1 MVRDLLSG
9 SSFKSQYLM
18 VIGRRGSWANVVNR
32 EMVQTVG
39 TLKARELNAVLLG
52 LAAGPGS

>member
-1 MVRDLLSG
+1 MVRDLLSR

-18 VIGRRGSWANVVNR
+18 VIGRRGSWASVVNR
-32 EMVQTVG
+32 ETVG
-39 TLKARELNAVLLG
+39 RLKARELNAVLLG